1 MKKIIEHF
9 GLDHQRRK
17 FNEENLE
24 LQDAIL
30 EYQNTLRS
38 LEGAPQEYVEQTMA
52 PVRQKLILELA
63 DNFVLLGQF
72 LEAFGIKRYEV
83 EGAMRFKIGRTHD
96 EIEKEKAKYDLSR

>member
-9 GLDHQRRK
+9 GLDNQRRK

-24 LQDAIL
+24 LQDVIL
-30 EYQNTLRS
+30 EYQMALKS
-38 LEGAPQEYVEQTMA
+38 VEGAPQEYVDQTIA
-52 PVRQKLILELA
+52 PIRQRLILELA

-72 LEAFGIKRYEV
+72 LEAFGIKKYEV

>member
-9 GLDHQRRK
+9 GIDNQRRK

-30 EYQNTLRS
+30 EYQNALKG
-38 LEGAPQEYVEQTMA
+38 LEGASPECVEKTME
-52 PVRQKLILELA
+52 PLRQNLILELA

-72 LEAFGIKRYEV
+72 IEAFGIKSYEV
-83 EGAMRFKIGRTHD
+83 EGAMIFKIGRTHA
-96 EIEKEKAKYDLSR
+96 EIEKEKAKHDLFR

>member
-9 GLDHQRRK
+9 GIDNQRRK

-30 EYQNTLRS
+30 EYQIALRD
-38 LEGAPQEYVEQTMA
+38 LEGAPQEYIEQVIA
-52 PVRQKLILELA
+52 PIRQNLILELA

-72 LEAFGIKRYEV
+72 LEVFGIKKYEV
-83 EGAMRFKIGRTHD
+83 EGAMRYKIGRTHA
-96 EIEKEKAKYDLSR
+96 EIEKAKMKN